1 MTGNIQ
7 VATTV
12 LGGLALFIYGMG
24 LMSEGLTQ
32 VAGARMKAILGYVTK
47 NRVAAIAAGAGITA
61 LIQSS
66 SATTVMTVGFVN
78 AGLLSLTQ
86 AIGVVFGANIGT
98 TVTGQL
104 VSLKV
109 TDLALHAVVLG
120 VVGLMIA
127 RRSMM
132 CGAWR
137 TVLGFG
143 LLFFGMNMMSHEL
156 KALAKLPEFISFFSH
171 FDCAPSAGGY
181 LPFGAVLGAIAVG
194 TLCTVAVQS
203 SSATIGITIALANAG
218 IINLWTAVPIVLGDN
233 IGTTVTALLASIGT
247 NVNARRAAL
256 AHALFNIIGT
266 LLLVMTFVL
275 VFVEGGV
282 KAPAFFHLVNVC
294 AEGNAF
300 LGENPGRH
308 VAMAHTLFNVTNV
321 VVLAFFIPLLARL
334 CSRIIRD
341 NSNQKVK
348 ALEPLLLSNPALALL
363 AARRTLGEMA
373 RRASTVASV
382 ALNTCL
388 GRAHVAEE
396 SLYDAE
402 REIDGLQA
410 NLRDYLVAISQRT
423 LSERQAQTL
432 PEMLHCVNDAE
443 RISDIALKIFR
454 KASRVQREGF
464 SDETLR
470 LTNEMMSEMRSMA
483 TGIVQALRV
492 GAVLS
497 FDPDASEKRIVE
509 IAHDL
514 TRKFADRLKD
524 SPGDTPHDIAF
535 LTVMSAVKDVA
546 RHLENIAERIETERI

>member
-109 TDLALHAVVLG
+109 TDLALPAVVLG

-156 KALAKLPEFISFFSH
+156 KALARLPEFISFFSH

-218 IINLWTAVPIVLGDN
+218 VINLWTAVPIVLGDN

-308 VAMAHTLFNVTNV
+308 VAMAHTLFNVANV

-334 CSRIIRD
+334 CSRMIRD

-402 REIDGLQA
+402 REIDGLQT
-410 NLRDYLVAISQRT
+410 NLRDYLVAISQRK

-454 KASRVQREGF
+454 KASRVQREGL
-464 SDETLR
+464 SDEILR
-470 LTNEMMSEMRSMA
+470 LTNDLMSEMRSMA
-483 TGIVQALRV
+483 TGIVQALRS

-509 IAHDL
+509 MARDL
-514 TRKFADRLKD
+514 TRNFADRLKD
-524 SPGDTPHDIAF
+524 APGDAPHDMAF

-546 RHLENIAERIETERI
+546 RHLENIAERIEKERI

>member
-32 VAGARMKAILGYVTK
+32 VAGARMKAVLGYVTK
-47 NRVAAIAAGAGITA
+47 NRLAAIAAGACITA

-109 TDLALHAVVLG
+109 TDLALPAVVLG
-120 VVGLMIA
+120 VFGLMVA
-127 RRSMM
+127 RRAMTR
-132 CGAWR
+132 GAWR

-143 LLFFGMNMMSHEL
+143 LLFFGMNMMSREL
-156 KALAKLPEFISFFSH
+156 KGLAKLPEFISFFSH
-171 FDCAPSAGGY
+171 FDCSPSAGGY

-218 IINLWTAVPIVLGDN
+218 VINLWTAVPIVLGDN

-256 AHALFNIIGT
+256 AHALFNILGT

-275 VFVEGGV
+275 VFAEGGV
-282 KAPAFFHLVNVC
+282 RAPAFFHLVNAC
-294 AEGNAF
+294 AEGDAF

-308 VAMAHTLFNVTNV
+308 VAMAHTLFNVANV
-321 VVLAFFIPLLARL
+321 VVLSFFIPLLARL
-334 CSRIIRD
+334 CTRLLRD
-341 NSNQKVK
+341 GTGLKVTS
-348 ALEPLLLSNPALALL
+348 LEPRLLANPALALM
-363 AARRTLGEMA
+363 AARRTLGEMT
-373 RRASTVASV
+373 RRASTVASA

-396 SLYDAE
+396 SVQDAE

-410 NLRDYLVAISQRT
+410 SLRNYLVAISQRKLT
-423 LSERQAQTL
+423 ERQAQAL

-454 KASRVQREGF
+454 KASRVQREGL
-464 SDETLR
+464 SDEVLR
-470 LTNEMMSEMRSMA
+470 QANDLMSEMRSMA
-483 TGIVQALRV
+483 VGTVHALRL
-492 GAVLS
+492 GKALA

-509 IAHDL
+509 MARDL
-514 TRKFADRLKD
+514 TRKFANRLTEA
-524 SPGDTPHDIAF
+524 PGDAPHDMAF

-546 RHLENIAERIETERI
+546 HHLANIAERIE

>member
-109 TDLALHAVVLG
+109 TDLALPAVVLG
-120 VVGLMIA
+120 VAGLMIA

-132 CGAWR
+132 RGAWR

-181 LPFGAVLGAIAVG
+181 LSFGAVLGAIAVG

-218 IINLWTAVPIVLGDN
+218 VINLWTAVPIVLGDN

-454 KASRVQREGF
+454 KASRVQREGL
-464 SDETLR
+464 SDEILR
-470 LTNEMMSEMRSMA
+470 LTNDLMSEMRSMA
-483 TGIVQALRV
+483 TGIVQALRS

-509 IAHDL
+509 MARDL
-514 TRKFADRLKD
+514 TRKFAHRLKD
-524 SPGDTPHDIAF
+524 APGDTPHDMAF

>member
-109 TDLALHAVVLG
+109 TDLALPAVVLG

-132 CGAWR
+132 RGAWR

-156 KALAKLPEFISFFSH
+156 KALAKLPEFISFFSY

-218 IINLWTAVPIVLGDN
+218 VINLWTAVPIVLGDN

-300 LGENPGRH
+300 LGENPDRH

-321 VVLAFFIPLLARL
+321 VVLEFFIPLLARL

-410 NLRDYLVAISQRT
+410 NLRDYLVAISQRK

-454 KASRVQREGF
+454 KASRVQREGL
-464 SDETLR
+464 SDEILR
-470 LTNEMMSEMRSMA
+470 LTNDLMSEMRSMA
-483 TGIVQALRV
+483 TGIVQALRS
-492 GAVLS
+492 GAALS

-509 IAHDL
+509 MARDL

-524 SPGDTPHDIAF
+524 TPGDTPHDMAF

-546 RHLENIAERIETERI
+546 RHLVNIAERVETERI

>member
-109 TDLALHAVVLG
+109 TDLALPAVVLG

-156 KALAKLPEFISFFSH
+156 KALARLPEFISFFSH

-218 IINLWTAVPIVLGDN
+218 VINLWTAVPIVLGDT

-308 VAMAHTLFNVTNV
+308 VAMAHTLFNVANV

-334 CSRIIRD
+334 CSRMIRD

-402 REIDGLQA
+402 REIDGLQT
-410 NLRDYLVAISQRT
+410 NLRDYLVAISQRK

-454 KASRVQREGF
+454 KASRVQREGL
-464 SDETLR
+464 SDEILR
-470 LTNEMMSEMRSMA
+470 LTNDLMSEMRSMA
-483 TGIVQALRV
+483 TGIVQALRS

-509 IAHDL
+509 MARDL

-524 SPGDTPHDIAF
+524 APGDAPHDMAF

-546 RHLENIAERIETERI
+546 RHLENIAERIEKERI

>member
-1 MTGNIQ
+1 MTGTVQ
-7 VATTV
+7 VAITV

-24 LMSEGLTQ
+24 LMSEGLTL
-32 VAGARMKAILGYVTK
+32 VAGARMKSILGYVTR
-47 NRVAAIAAGAGITA
+47 NRVAAIASGAGITA

-86 AIGVVFGANIGT
+86 AIGVIFGANIGT

-109 TDLALHAVVLG
+109 TDLALPAVVLG
-120 VVGLMIA
+120 VVGLMVA
-127 RRSMM
+127 RRSMIL
-132 CGAWR
+132 GAWR

-171 FDCAPSAGGY
+171 FDCSPSAGGY

-218 IINLWTAVPIVLGDN
+218 VINLWTAVPIVLGDN

-256 AHALFNIIGT
+256 AHALFNVIGT
-266 LLLVMTFVL
+266 LLLVATFVL
-275 VFVEGGV
+275 VFAEGDTR
-282 KAPAFFHLVNVC
+282 APAFFHLVNAC

-321 VVLAFFIPLLARL
+321 VVLAFFIPMLSRL
-334 CSRIIRD
+334 CMRLIRGD
-341 NSNQKVK
+341 ANQKVES
-348 ALEPLLLSNPALALL
+348 LEPLLLANPALALV
-363 AARRTLGEMA
+363 AARRTLGEMT

-396 SLYDAE
+396 SVQDAE

-410 NLRDYLVAISQRT
+410 SLRDYLVAISQRKLT
-423 LSERQAQTL
+423 EQQAQTL

-454 KASRVQREGF
+454 KASRVQREGLP
-464 SDETLR
+464 DEVLH
-470 LTNEMMSEMRSMA
+470 LTNDLMSELRSMA
-483 TGIVQALRV
+483 AGTVHALRS
-492 GAVLS
+492 GEALA
-497 FDPDASEKRIVE
+497 FDPNASEGRIVE
-509 IAHDL
+509 MARDL
-514 TRKFADRLKD
+514 TRMFARQLQEA
-524 SPGDTPHDIAF
+524 SGETPHDMAF

-546 RHLENIAERIETERI
+546 RHLDNIAERIETKGI

>member
-109 TDLALHAVVLG
+109 TDLALPAVVLG

-143 LLFFGMNMMSHEL
+143 LLFFGMNMKSHEL
-156 KALAKLPEFISFFSH
+156 KALAKLPEFISFFSR
-171 FDCAPSAGGY
+171 FDCAPSANGY

-218 IINLWTAVPIVLGDN
+218 VINLWTAVPIVLGDN

-308 VAMAHTLFNVTNV
+308 VAMAHTLFNVANV
-321 VVLAFFIPLLARL
+321 VVLAFFIP
-334 CSRIIRD
+334 
-341 NSNQKVK
+341 
-348 ALEPLLLSNPALALL
+348 
-363 AARRTLGEMA
+363 
-373 RRASTVASV
+373 
-382 ALNTCL
+382 
-388 GRAHVAEE
+388 
-396 SLYDAE
+396 
-402 REIDGLQA
+402 
-410 NLRDYLVAISQRT
+410 
-423 LSERQAQTL
+423 
-432 PEMLHCVNDAE
+432 
-443 RISDIALKIFR
+443 
-454 KASRVQREGF
+454 
-464 SDETLR
+464 
-470 LTNEMMSEMRSMA
+470 
-483 TGIVQALRV
+483 
-492 GAVLS
+492 
-497 FDPDASEKRIVE
+497 
-509 IAHDL
+509 
-514 TRKFADRLKD
+514 
-524 SPGDTPHDIAF
+524 
-535 LTVMSAVKDVA
+535 
-546 RHLENIAERIETERI
+546 

>member
-109 TDLALHAVVLG
+109 TDLALPAVVLG

>member
-109 TDLALHAVVLG
+109 TDLALPAVVLG
-120 VVGLMIA
+120 VAGLMIA

-132 CGAWR
+132 RGASR

-143 LLFFGMNMMSHEL
+143 LLFFGMNMMSREL

-181 LPFGAVLGAIAVG
+181 LPFGAVLGAIVVG

-233 IGTTVTALLASIGT
+233 IGTTVTALIASIGT

-464 SDETLR
+464 PDEILR